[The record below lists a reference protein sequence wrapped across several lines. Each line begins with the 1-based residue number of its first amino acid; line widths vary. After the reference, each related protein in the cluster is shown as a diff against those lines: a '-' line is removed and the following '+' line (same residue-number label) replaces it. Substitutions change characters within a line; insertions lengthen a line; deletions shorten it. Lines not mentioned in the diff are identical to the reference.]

1 MKGFNTLK
9 IKNTKKKKKK
19 KEHEGIQRRKKIQ
32 KLEKGW
38 DKQRKA
44 EAL

>member
-9 IKNTKKKKKK
+9 IKKHQKKKKKK
-19 KEHEGIQRRKKIQ
+19 NMRVFRGEKIQ